1 MNEVHVTDIL
11 GCGPMNIRLD
21 HTCQILMNHTQMEY
35 HVLDHTWSEGHM
47 ELVEGFVMWMV
58 MGYEILQAAR
68 DRDKWG
74 GAVGMDTHAL
84 TGQSVHGA

>member
-1 MNEVHVTDIL
+1 MNEVTDIL

-35 HVLDHTWSEGHM
+35 HVLDHTWSVGHM
-47 ELVEGFVMWMV
+47 ELMEGFAMWMV
-58 MGYEILQAAR
+58 MGHEMLQAAH
-68 DRDKWG
+68 DRG